1 MPLKSRLSIAAKGA
15 VLWVLLALSLGILPA
30 LVQPNEI
37 TLAVPWVAAGMGIL
51 GAVAHAAVSLVK
63 PKLEQA
69 ATTTAAI
76 AVIAITLVLGFSYW
90 ILGTPRQ
97 GLPSPGTSDYE
108 LALLLVVAPMTLLS
122 WVVLRLAGLRS
133 AA

>member
-1 MPLKSRLSIAAKGA
+1 MQLKSRLAIAAKGS
-15 VLWVLLALSLGILPA
+15 VLWVLLALALGILPA

-51 GAVAHAAVSLVK
+51 GAIAHSAVSLIK
-63 PKLEQA
+63 PNLEHA
-69 ATTTAAI
+69 ATTTAAV
-76 AVIAITLVLGFSYW
+76 AVIAIALVLGFSYW

-97 GLPSPGTSDYE
+97 GLPSTVASDYE
-108 LALLLVVAPMTLLS
+108 LALLFVVGPMALLS
-122 WVVLRLAGLRS
+122 WVVHRLVGLRG